1 METPAAEAVAGQSE
15 GSDANSEAEAAE
27 RAVFDDLVKQQD
39 EEASTE
45 GKVAEVPPTQ
55 DAPSKEQTP
64 SKSEG
69 ESPQPDKGESQNEDD
84 HPDGFDRA
92 LQGHMRSSARSEEE
106 IEALYRDDPER
117 FMDLGEKLSKMQGDQ
132 DRMGQ
137 QYRELEKGTEGKAST
152 ENERGEGTEADPA
165 PDSEAT
171 GISDVIER
179 IKDNPDWDIEQ
190 LGENLDELIKAA
202 RSDTIEELEP
212 TINELKSEILSMRQ
226 LQEKDRIET
235 VNGSIDEA
243 RKNLSERF
251 PDLLEDEVH
260 EAVLKD
266 YDIITEARPEL
277 SNPAEVY
284 AKAVAMQD
292 VRDGAM
298 DALKTKM
305 LNRNEARKNG
315 RPTVASASSG
325 NRTLTPDQAEEQE
338 FLQLHHKY
346 YGDTG

>member
-45 GKVAEVPPTQ
+45 GKASEVPPTQ

-92 LQGHMRSSARSEEE
+92 LQAHMRSSARSEEE
-106 IEALYRDDPER
+106 IEALYRDDPE
-117 FMDLGEKLSKMQGDQ
+117 
-132 DRMGQ
+132 
-137 QYRELEKGTEGKAST
+137 
-152 ENERGEGTEADPA
+152 

-171 GISDVIER
+171 DISDVIER

-190 LGENLDELIKAA
+190 LGENLNELIKAA

-226 LQEKDRIET
+226 LQEKDRVET

-251 PDLLEDEVH
+251 PDLLKDEVH

-266 YDIITEARPEL
+266 YDIITQARPEL
-277 SNPAEVY
+277 SNPTEV
-284 AKAVAMQD
+284 
-292 VRDGAM
+292 
-298 DALKTKM
+298 
-305 LNRNEARKNG
+305 
-315 RPTVASASSG
+315 
-325 NRTLTPDQAEEQE
+325 
-338 FLQLHHKY
+338 
-346 YGDTG
+346 